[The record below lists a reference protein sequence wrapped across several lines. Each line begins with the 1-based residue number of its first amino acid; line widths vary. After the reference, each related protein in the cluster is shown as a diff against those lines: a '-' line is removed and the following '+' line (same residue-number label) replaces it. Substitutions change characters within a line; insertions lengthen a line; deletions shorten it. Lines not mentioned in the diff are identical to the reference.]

1 MGEKIYSNKTEEP
14 QKIKSNKIKEILGL
28 VLYCVIVIAVMF
40 LVIKYVGQRTVVI
53 GDSMENTL
61 QDGDNLIT
69 DKLTYRFIEPKR
81 FDIVVFPFKDN
92 KNQLLIKRI
101 IGLPGETVQIM
112 NGKVY
117 INEYELNEN
126 YGNAIIESAGLA
138 ANPIR
143 QSNRLRN
150 SNVSFLS
157 AFHRETDSVFSV
169 TPSLT
174 SLCLTATFVHT
185 SKAWLTNGKRGPS
198 ALCSR

>member
-14 QKIKSNKIKEILGL
+14 QKIKSNKIKDILGL
-28 VLYCVIVIAVMF
+28 VLYCVIVIAIMF
-40 LVIKYVGQRTVVI
+40 FVIKYVGQRTVVI

-69 DKLTYRFIEPKR
+69 DKLTYRFMVPKR

-117 INEYELNEN
+117 INGYELNEN

-138 ANPIR
+138 ANPIVLGADEYFVLGD
-143 QSNRLRN
+143 NRNN
-150 SNVSFLS
+150 SQDSRFESVGNI
-157 AFHRETDSVFSV
+157 HRSDLIGRAWIRIWPLNEI
-169 TPSLT
+169 SL
-174 SLCLTATFVHT
+174 LKHQ
-185 SKAWLTNGKRGPS
+185 
-198 ALCSR
+198 

>member
-28 VLYCVIVIAVMF
+28 VLYCVIVIAIMF
-40 LVIKYVGQRTVVI
+40 FVIQYVGQRTVVI

-138 ANPIR
+138 ANPIVLGADEYFVLGD
-143 QSNRLRN
+143 NRNN
-150 SNVSFLS
+150 SQDSRFESVGNI
-157 AFHRETDSVFSV
+157 HRSDLIGRAWIRIWPLNEI
-169 TPSLT
+169 SL
-174 SLCLTATFVHT
+174 LKHQ
-185 SKAWLTNGKRGPS
+185 
-198 ALCSR
+198 